1 MEIFENAGLS
11 FSSGRTKTEVCRT
24 SYIARSVRDAIVIVS
39 LKRFRVR
46 GQKRFEYATC
56 GCVLFKSAEKKSP
69 FSIISVHTWR
79 RGRTF
84 NPNFYGVLDS
94 QASFQRYVGW
104 ISVQNFVTV
113 LYGNFPRFSP
123 NSRAKTESVLLKASK
138 RNDSLLKIVP

>member
-24 SYIARSVRDAIVIVS
+24 SYSARSVRDAIVIVS

-46 GQKRFEYATC
+46 GQTRFEYVTC
-56 GCVLFKSAEKKSP
+56 GCVLFESAEKKSP

-84 NPNFYGVLDS
+84 NSHFHGVFDP
-94 QASFQRYVGW
+94 QASFQRYVG
-104 ISVQNFVTV
+104 
-113 LYGNFPRFSP
+113 
-123 NSRAKTESVLLKASK
+123 
-138 RNDSLLKIVP
+138 